1 MHNAMHKDVLEDS
14 ELHYRG
20 RNSHFGM
27 CQFTH
32 LHQEHI
38 QNQTKILFPSS
49 NPNSWTPCVLVGPS
63 GSRTLANWSSYRSIK
78 SHTPSLSNQFRS
90 DLAEFSNQNQKL
102 RWTLT
107 HRTVTPIKKQVS
119 PAPRTTVKQT
129 PPKNISPP
137 DQFFAAALRE
147 YEYDQTIQDWTTASL
162 VLIRIEL
169 GMETRD

>member
-129 PPKNISPP
+129 PQKTYLLLISSLPP
-137 DQFFAAALRE
+137 L
-147 YEYDQTIQDWTTASL
+147 YES
-162 VLIRIEL
+162 
-169 GMETRD
+169 MSMTRQSKIGQPHHSYWLE